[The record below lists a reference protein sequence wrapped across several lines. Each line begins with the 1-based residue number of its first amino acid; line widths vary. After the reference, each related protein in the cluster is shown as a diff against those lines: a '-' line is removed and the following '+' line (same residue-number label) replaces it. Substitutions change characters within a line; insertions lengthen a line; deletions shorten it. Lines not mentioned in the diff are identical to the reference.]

1 MVINFIN
8 LATDLIKH
16 KTIIMKKALLTLFL
30 AFSLT
35 MVMAQTAPDFT
46 FTDIDGN
53 SHTLSEALEE
63 GKVIIIDF
71 FFADCG
77 PCISW
82 APDIDQLIAD
92 FEGTTV
98 EVWSISDRDS
108 DEYIGNSVFNPTHS
122 NHKAGGVAGGG
133 DDVIDLYA
141 SNFSFLGFPTFAVIC
156 TDNSITW
163 DIWPLSS
170 GVPEIRGEL
179 TEDCGVAELTSVN
192 EISAISDMK
201 LSPNP
206 AADQTMLEFSLEES
220 ATLGIEV
227 FNAFGQKVKSIN
239 QVDYTNGNH
248 QVSLDVAD
256 LASGMYF
263 VRMTSETGVKTH
275 ELTVNR

>member
-1 MVINFIN
+1 
-8 LATDLIKH
+8 
-16 KTIIMKKALLTLFL
+16 MKKTLLTLFL

-63 GKVIIIDF
+63 GKVVIIDF
-71 FFADCG
+71 FFVDCG
-77 PCISW
+77 PCVSW
-82 APDIDQLIAD
+82 APEIDQLIAD

-108 DEYIGNSVFNPTHS
+108 DTYIGNSVFNPTHS
-122 NHKAGGVAGGG
+122 NHIAGGVAGGG

-141 SNFSFLGFPTFAVIC
+141 NNFSFYGFPTFAVVC
-156 TDNSITW
+156 TDGSITW

-179 TEDCGVAELTSVN
+179 TEDCGVAELTGVR
-192 EISAISDMK
+192 EIAGLKGMK

-206 AADQTMLEFSLEES
+206 TSDQSLLEFSLNQPT
-220 ATLGIEV
+220 ALGIEV
-227 FNAFGQKVKSIN
+227 FNALGQKVKTITS
-239 QVDYTNGNH
+239 TAFSNGNH
-248 QVSLDVAD
+248 QVNLDVAD

-263 VRMTSETGVKTH
+263 VRMTSEKGVQTM
-275 ELTVNR
+275 ELSVSK